1 MVKHGVYLSIS
12 VAAWLV
18 AASFAHATLRDARI
32 DGAKQCTAQF
42 AVNERQ
48 QGIPSHTLAAIA
60 NTESGRWNDTLGM
73 VLPWPWTINA
83 EGKGF
88 YFESKAAAIRKVR
101 ALQATGM
108 KSIDIGCMQVNLRH
122 HPDAFANLEQA
133 FDPRSNIAYAAKFLR
148 RNYDD
153 LGDWSKAV
161 AAYHSRTPKYG
172 NKYKARVQKAMDTIT
187 GKVRTARSA
196 VQSLTQRDDAP
207 DSPSYR
213 IIQLSEPKQRKS
225 VRSIRPQQSGMQL
238 AMRDAPQQAAQGI
251 ALRPIDRLTSV
262 PNVAVAKPQYKR
274 ISLSGSQAAARESTL
289 VQPQTA
295 DSVASS
301 GRISLDPPKRSSGSK
316 AKFIFVD

>member
-1 MVKHGVYLSIS
+1 MMKHGVYVSITTA
-12 VAAWLV
+12 VLLA
-18 AASFAHATLRDARI
+18 AASPAQATLRDARI

-42 AVNERQ
+42 AQAERQ

-83 EGKGF
+83 EGKGH
-88 YFESKAAAIRKVR
+88 YFESKSAAIRKVR
-101 ALQATGM
+101 ALQAAGM
-108 KSIDIGCMQVNLRH
+108 KSIDIGCMQVNLKH

-133 FDPRSNIAYAAKFLR
+133 FDPRSNVAYAAKFLR

-153 LGDWSKAV
+153 LGNWDKAV

-172 NKYKARVQKAMDTIT
+172 NKYMARVQKAMDAIT
-187 GKVRTARSA
+187 GKVRKAA
-196 VQSLTQRDDAP
+196 QSLARRP

-213 IIQLSEPKQRKS
+213 VIELSEPKSRKA

-238 AMRDAPQQAAQGI
+238 AMRDGPQKAAQGI
-251 ALRPIDRLTSV
+251 ALRPVDRLTSL

-274 ISLSGSQAAARESTL
+274 ISLSGRQAAARDSML
-289 VQPQTA
+289 VQPKTA
-295 DSVASS
+295 TSAASS
-301 GRISLDPPKRSSGSK
+301 GRIALDPPKRSSGSK
-316 AKFIFVD
+316 TKFIFVD